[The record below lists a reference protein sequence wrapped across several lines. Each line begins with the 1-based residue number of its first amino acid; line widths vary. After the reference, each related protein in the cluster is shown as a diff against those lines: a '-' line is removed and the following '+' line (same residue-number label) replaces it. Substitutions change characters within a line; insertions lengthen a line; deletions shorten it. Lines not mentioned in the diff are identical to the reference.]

1 MAILSVT
8 GPLGDSMTISES
20 LSDGATAS
28 LMYRVVSDTRNES
41 PAVVMNATGVP
52 NLGEPFPGTLFVIM
66 TEKSPS
72 RQASDASDT
81 VWLVTCNYK
90 SITSQEE
97 RDRKDNPDPLDRKAN
112 IFWKS
117 REVMKCYRASV
128 KRSMYYRSYGTS
140 VEASFNMKSAT
151 NSASDFFEPVLEYQ
165 FTEWI
170 AVVSKNV
177 ATIPDWFLTYQN
189 AVNDAD
195 FTIDFY
201 GQQKTIKKGCA
212 KLGAISLPKAKKE
225 NGKEYV
231 QLSFE
236 INVRTPRALRSFPSD
251 SSLDETHAPE
261 PWDDEI
267 LDMGMR
273 RRVVQADIDVPDPK
287 IIPAIT
293 TADIGKWMNILDVER
308 VGVTLPVPFDG
319 LGKPISTPGLA
330 IAEEKLV
337 YSLVAPYPRKS
348 FSLLASYLG
357 P

>member
-1 MAILSVT
+1 MAILTVT

-41 PAVVMNATGVP
+41 PAVVMNAFGIP
-52 NLGEPFPGTLFVIM
+52 ALGEPFPGTLFVIM

-97 RDRKDNPDPLDRKAN
+97 RDRKDHPDPLDRKSN

-117 REVMKCYRASV
+117 REVMKCYRANV
-128 KRSMYYRSYGTS
+128 KRSDYYKAYTS
-140 VEASFNMKSAT
+140 AIESTFVMRSAT

-177 ATIPDWFLTYQN
+177 ATIPDWFLSYQN

-201 GQQKTIKKGCA
+201 GAQKTIKKGCA

-225 NGKEYV
+225 NGTEYV

-236 INVRTPRALRSFPSD
+236 INVRTPRDLRASESV
-251 SSLDETHAPE
+251 APE
-261 PWDDEI
+261 PWDDE
-267 LDMGMR
+267 LVDMGMR
-273 RRVVQADIDVPDPK
+273 RRVVQDDIDTPDPLIDPPLK
-287 IIPAIT
+287 A
-293 TADIGKWMNILDVER
+293 AMIGQWMNILDANKI
-308 VGVTLPVPFDG
+308 GVTLPVPFDH
-319 LGKPISTPGLA
+319 LGKPIGTPGIA
-330 IAEEKLV
+330 IEETELW

>member
-8 GPLGDSMTISES
+8 GPLGDSMTISDS

-28 LMYRVVSDTRNES
+28 LMFRVVSDTRNES
-41 PAVVMNATGVP
+41 PALVMNAVGLP
-52 NLGEPFPGTLFVIM
+52 ILGDSFPGAPNVILH
-66 TEKSPS
+66 EKSPA

-81 VWLVTCNYK
+81 VWLVTFNYK
-90 SITSQEE
+90 SILSQEE
-97 RDRKDNPDPLDRKAN
+97 RDRKDNENPLDRKSN

-117 REVMKCYRASV
+117 REVMKCYRAQI
-128 KRSMYYRSYGTS
+128 KRSGYYKEYSAA
-140 VEASFNMKSAT
+140 VEDTFNMKSAT
-151 NSASDFFEPVLEYQ
+151 NSASDFFEPILEYQ

-170 AVVSKNV
+170 AVFSKNV

-201 GQQKTIKKGCA
+201 GVQKTIKKGCA
-212 KLGAISLPKAKKE
+212 KIGSIAFPKAKKE
-225 NGKEYV
+225 NGYEYV

-236 INVRTPRALRSFPSD
+236 INIKTPRALRG
-251 SSLDETHAPE
+251 DETVAPE

-267 LDMGMR
+267 PDMGMR
-273 RRVVQADIDVPDPK
+273 RRVVQDDIDNPDPK
-287 IIPAIT
+287 IDPKLKDE
-293 TADIGKWMNILDVER
+293 DIGKWMNILDCQQI
-308 VGVTLPVPFDG
+308 GVTLPVPFDSQ
-319 LGKPISTPGLA
+319 GKPIGTPGIA
-330 IAEEKLV
+330 IEEKELW

-348 FSLLASYLG
+348 FSLLAEYLG

>member
-28 LMYRVVSDTRNES
+28 LMYRVVSDHVNES
-41 PAVVMNATGVP
+41 PALVMNATGVP
-52 NLGEPFPGTLFVIM
+52 SLGEPFPGTLFVIM
-66 TEKSPS
+66 TEKSPT
-72 RQASDASDT
+72 RQASDASNK

-128 KRSMYYRSYGTS
+128 KRSDYYKAYTS
-140 VEASFNMKSAT
+140 AIESTFVMRSAT

-170 AVVSKNV
+170 AVFSKNV

-195 FTIDFY
+195 FTIEFH
-201 GQQKTIKKGCA
+201 GVQKTIKKGCA
-212 KLGAISLPKAKKE
+212 KIGSIAFPKAKKE

-236 INVRTPRALRSFPSD
+236 INIKTPRELRASESV
-251 SSLDETHAPE
+251 APE
-261 PWDDEI
+261 PWDDE
-267 LDMGMR
+267 LVDMGMR
-273 RRVVQADIDVPDPK
+273 RRVVQDDIDNPDPK
-287 IIPAIT
+287 IDPALKT
-293 TADIGKWMNILDVER
+293 EDIGKWMNIIDVNGI
-308 VGVTLPVPFDG
+308 GVTLPVPFDH
-319 LGKPISTPGLA
+319 LGKPVSTPGLA
-330 IAEEKLV
+330 IEETELW

>member
-128 KRSMYYRSYGTS
+128 KRSMYYRSYDTS

-236 INVRTPRALRSFPSD
+236 INVRTPRKLRSFPSD
-251 SSLDETHAPE
+251 PSLDETHAPE

-273 RRVVQADIDVPDPK
+273 RRIVDTDVGSYFTPGGKRINSDH
-287 IIPAIT
+287 
-293 TADIGKWMNILDVER
+293 IGLWMNIPDANGI
-308 VGVTLPVPFDG
+308 GVTLPVPFDG
-319 LGKPISTPGLA
+319 LGKPIGTPGIA
-330 IAEEKLV
+330 IAEERLV
-337 YSLVAPYPRKS
+337 YTLVAPYPRKS

>member
-1 MAILSVT
+1 MAILTVT

-41 PAVVMNATGVP
+41 PAVVMNAVGVP
-52 NLGEPFPGTLFVIM
+52 ILGEPFPGTLFVIM
-66 TEKSPS
+66 HEKSPT
-72 RQASDASDT
+72 RQASDASNK

-97 RDRKDNPDPLDRKAN
+97 RDRMDKEDPLERKSN

-117 REVMKCYRASV
+117 REVMKCYRAQI
-128 KRSMYYRSYGTS
+128 KRSDYYKAYTS
-140 VEASFNMKSAT
+140 AIESTFVMRSAT
-151 NSASDFFEPVLEYQ
+151 NSASDFFEPILEYQ

-170 AVVSKNV
+170 AVFSKNV

-201 GQQKTIKKGCA
+201 GVQKTIKKGCA

-236 INVRTPRALRSFPSD
+236 INIKTPRALRAGESV
-251 SSLDETHAPE
+251 APE
-261 PWDDEI
+261 PWDDE
-267 LDMGMR
+267 LVDMGMR
-273 RRVVQADIDVPDPK
+273 RRVVQEDIDTPDPL
-287 IIPAIT
+287 IDPPL
-293 TADIGKWMNILDVER
+293 TAAMIGQWMNILDSQGI
-308 VGVTLPVPFDG
+308 GVTLPVPFDH
-319 LGKPISTPGLA
+319 LGKPVKTPGIA
-330 IAEEKLV
+330 IEESELW

-348 FSLLASYLG
+348 FTTLASYLG

>member
-41 PAVVMNATGVP
+41 PARVMNATGVP
-52 NLGEPFPGTLFVIM
+52 KLGDPFPGTLFVIM

-128 KRSMYYRSYGTS
+128 KRSDYYKAYTS
-140 VEASFNMKSAT
+140 AIESTFVMRSAT

-170 AVVSKNV
+170 AVFSKNV

-195 FTIDFY
+195 FTINFY
-201 GQQKTIKKGCA
+201 GVQKTIKKGCA
-212 KLGAISLPKAKKE
+212 KIGSIAFPKAKKE

-236 INVRTPRALRSFPSD
+236 INIRTPRDLRASESV
-251 SSLDETHAPE
+251 APE
-261 PWDDEI
+261 PWDDE
-267 LDMGMR
+267 LVDMGMR
-273 RRVVQADIDVPDPK
+273 RRVVQDDIDNPDPK
-287 IIPAIT
+287 IDPALT
-293 TADIGKWMNILDVER
+293 EADIGRWMNILDCQGI
-308 VGVTLPVPFDG
+308 GVTLPVPFDH
-319 LGKPISTPGLA
+319 LGKPIGTPGLA
-330 IAEEKLV
+330 IEETELW